1 MPNALVIDDSR
12 AIRMILGRALEQFGY
27 TVLPAGNGREAMDK
41 VQQEL
46 PELAVVLVDWNMPEM
61 NGLEF
66 VQAFRRLPR
75 YQYQQVPLMM
85 VTAETDTGQ
94 MTKAL
99 SAGANEY
106 VMKPFTDEVLAGK
119 LRILGLLNDCN

>member
-1 MPNALVIDDSR
+1 
-12 AIRMILGRALEQFGY
+12 MILGRALEQFGY

>member
-75 YQYQQVPLMM
+75 YQQVPLMM
-85 VTAETDTGQ
+85 VTTETDSGQ
-94 MTKAL
+94 MIKAL

-106 VMKPFTDEVLAGK
+106 VMKPFTDDILAGK
-119 LRILGLLNDCN
+119 LRILGLLNDIN

>member
-1 MPNALVIDDSR
+1 
-12 AIRMILGRALEQFGY
+12 MILGRALEQFGY

-75 YQYQQVPLMM
+75 YQQVPLMM
-85 VTAETDTGQ
+85 VTTETDSGQ
-94 MTKAL
+94 MIKAL

-106 VMKPFTDEVLAGK
+106 VMKPFTDDILAGK
-119 LRILGLLNDCN
+119 LRILGLLNDIN